1 MNWFSS
7 GMARPTGSMLLA
19 FSDRQA
25 AGFSSSDEE
34 GGELDWNIE
43 DELTEDSGDEAESEE
58 ETTDDENEVEVER
71 KSKYTKRE
79 ALEIL
84 KEENGDVN
92 NATHRILKDV
102 MADSLEMLSSQT
114 ERKKTLKLKK
124 MKLSLWKLHKKSREK
139 KFRHNNNASCG
150 T

>member
-1 MNWFSS
+1 M
-7 GMARPTGSMLLA
+7 
-19 FSDRQA
+19 
-25 AGFSSSDEE
+25 
-34 GGELDWNIE
+34 
-43 DELTEDSGDEAESEE
+43 
-58 ETTDDENEVEVER
+58 
-71 KSKYTKRE
+71 
-79 ALEIL
+79 

-124 MKLSLWKLHKKSREK
+124 MKLSLWKLQKKSREK
-139 KFRHNNNASCG
+139 KFWHNNNASCG

>member
-1 MNWFSS
+1 M
-7 GMARPTGSMLLA
+7 
-19 FSDRQA
+19 
-25 AGFSSSDEE
+25 
-34 GGELDWNIE
+34 
-43 DELTEDSGDEAESEE
+43 
-58 ETTDDENEVEVER
+58 
-71 KSKYTKRE
+71 
-79 ALEIL
+79 

-124 MKLSLWKLHKKSREK
+124 MKLSLWKLQKKSREK